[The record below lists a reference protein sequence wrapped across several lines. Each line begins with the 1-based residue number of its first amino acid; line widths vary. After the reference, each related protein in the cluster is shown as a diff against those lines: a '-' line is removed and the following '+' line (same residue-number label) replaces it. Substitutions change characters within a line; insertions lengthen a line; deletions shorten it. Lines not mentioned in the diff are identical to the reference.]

1 MHTNSI
7 EIIQHNKEVTNAS
20 EEVEKYFPGLMAFI
34 DCTEQQTPR
43 PIDNKSRNAFY
54 SGKKKRY
61 TVKTQLMV
69 NNQGII
75 IHNKI

>member
-1 MHTNSI
+1 MHTNST

-20 EEVEKYFPGLMAFI
+20 EEVEKYFPGFMAFI

-43 PIDNKSRNAFY
+43 PIDNKRRKAFY